1 MKHFILVTLLISS
14 LFSARLDWLHDYNS
28 ALILAKMQ
36 NKDVYLFIG
45 ANECKYCDKFVKET
59 LSKVDVIN
67 KLKEDY
73 ILLYM
78 SRDEHK
84 IPDKFEKYG
93 VPRHYFLNYKGD
105 IIYKTN
111 GSRELDG
118 FYQLLDEV
126 ELSKED

>member
-1 MKHFILVTLLISS
+1 MKHLILITLLISS
-14 LFSARLDWLHDYNS
+14 LFSARLNWLHDYDS

-45 ANECKYCDKFVKET
+45 ADECKYCDKLVKET
-59 LSKVDVIN
+59 LSNPEVI
-67 KLKEDY
+67 KRLKEDY

-78 SRDEHK
+78 SRDQHL
-84 IPDKFEKYG
+84 IPDKYKTQG
-93 VPRHYFLNYKGD
+93 VPRHYFLTPKGD
-105 IIYKTN
+105 IIYTTN
-111 GSRELDG
+111 GSREIDG

>member
-78 SRDEHK
+78 SRDEHE

>member
-1 MKHFILVTLLISS
+1 MSS
-14 LFSARLDWLHDYNS
+14 LFSARLNWLHDYNS

-45 ANECKYCDKFVKET
+45 ANDCRYCDKFVKDT
-59 LSKVDVIN
+59 LSHEEVIK
-67 KLKEDY
+67 KLRKDY

-84 IPDKFEKYG
+84 IPKKFKIRG
-93 VPRHYFLNYKGD
+93 VPRQYFLTADGE
-105 IIYKTN
+105 IIYATN
-111 GSRELDG
+111 GSREIDG

-126 ELSKED
+126 ELSK